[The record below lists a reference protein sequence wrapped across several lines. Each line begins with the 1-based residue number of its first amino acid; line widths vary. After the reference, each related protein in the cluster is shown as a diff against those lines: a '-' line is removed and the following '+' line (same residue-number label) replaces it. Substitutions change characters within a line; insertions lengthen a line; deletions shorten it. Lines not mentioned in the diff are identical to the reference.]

1 MANSHVEISCT
12 PNWQSP
18 KALAF
23 DFPATDLNPKVR
35 VFIPKSQTLTRDG
48 VLYVSR
54 WLFGKKVEENG
65 RYVEAIL
72 GDRSIDVPRNGHAP
86 KAAAFDASG
95 LIEFFDRAGAHIQ
108 YPKVTFEGDAG
119 TVQFARAGD
128 RSKCPGAVN
137 VTDGLRY
144 GENRWYGRIDRAGKF
159 SPSRDC
165 TPEVEAAV
173 KAFSDAPVA
182 EAVRAG
188 KAAGAC
194 VFCQSGLSTEESVGA
209 GYGPVCASHWGLPW
223 GKKA

>member
-1 MANSHVEISCT
+1 MATHVEIICT
-12 PNWQSP
+12 PDWQSP

-23 DFPATDLNPKVR
+23 DFDGPGYRGRKR
-35 VFIPKSQTLTRDG
+35 ERCFIPKSQTLTHEGRLFVSKWIIERKREEFGDA
-48 VLYVSR
+48 VL
-54 WLFGKKVEENG
+54 E
-65 RYVEAIL
+65 IL
-72 GDRSIDVPRNGHAP
+72 GTREFTAERKAQP
-86 KAAAFDASG
+86 KAAAFDASD

-144 GENRWYGRIDRAGKF
+144 GENRWYGRIDRAGTF

-173 KAFSDAPVA
+173 KAFSDAPVS

-194 VFCQSGLSTEESVGA
+194 VFCRSGLSTEESVGA